1 MKKYK
6 ITTAEKHERV
16 QTESIHLCF
25 GQTVK
30 LDFDENGEA
39 IAELNDVNVKYL
51 TEHGYIVEEISE
63 SND

>member
-6 ITTAEKHERV
+6 ITTAEKHERI

-25 GQTVK
+25 GQIVK

-51 TEHGYIVEEISE
+51 TEHGYCVKEISE
-63 SND
+63 SHD